1 MHAALACNHAAH
13 IASTATLG
21 TLSGVAMM
29 AIHAITPLLQSTACA
44 LQVLPFCAHVTVL
57 CPRKSKC
64 GRALTCRIG
73 PFVCVRGQGGQS
85 ARGLQMWH
93 MLPTKAC
100 TNTARHYRVPSCT
113 QTGCR
118 CKHKGR
124 EMTALPLWHTT
135 ASPHLL
141 HKVWPEHSGEH
152 CGKRAQAGT
161 CVSTVH
167 TQAHLYGRCERRVAH
182 KMVVASPGRICCL
195 MSR

>member
-1 MHAALACNHAAH
+1 MPCRSCL
-13 IASTATLG
+13 
-21 TLSGVAMM
+21 
-29 AIHAITPLLQSTACA
+29 
-44 LQVLPFCAHVTVL
+44 FCAHVTVL
-57 CPRKSKC
+57 CPRKSIC

-85 ARGLQMWH
+85 VRGLQMWH
-93 MLPTKAC
+93 MLPTMAC
-100 TNTARHYRVPSCT
+100 TNTAGHYRVPSCT

-152 CGKRAQAGT
+152 CGKRLRLAHVYPRCTHKPISTGD
-161 CVSTVH
+161 VSGAWRTKWWSHHRDAYAVSCPDES
-167 TQAHLYGRCERRVAH
+167 LH
-182 KMVVASPGRICCL
+182 KRSRGDVLQMV
-195 MSR
+195 